1 MAELGEL
8 FLSPVLH
15 QFLRKLVLVLLNLL
29 IQLTL
34 LLALGI
40 CHFLVPLSPLVVESL
55 RALRGR
61 LACINLVELLN
72 LLRDESLRCEVELT
86 SVAFIL
92 IKFRLLELVAGFLR
106 CFI

>member
-8 FLSPVLH
+8 LLSSVLH
-15 QFLRKLVLVLLNLL
+15 QFLRELVLVLLDLL

-40 CHFLVPLSPLVVESL
+40 CHLLVPLSPLVIESL
-55 RALRGR
+55 RTLGGR
-61 LACINLVELLN
+61 LACINFVELLN
-72 LLRDESLRCEVELT
+72 LFRDESLRCEVELT
-86 SVAFIL
+86 SVALVL
-92 IKFRLLELVAGFLR
+92 IKFGFLELVVGFLR